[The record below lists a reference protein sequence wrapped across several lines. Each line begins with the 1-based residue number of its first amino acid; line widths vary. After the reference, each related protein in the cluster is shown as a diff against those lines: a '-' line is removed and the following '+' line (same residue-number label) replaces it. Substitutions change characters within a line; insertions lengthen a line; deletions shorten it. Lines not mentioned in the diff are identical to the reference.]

1 MMLLTILVP
10 DAFSTLFLTD
20 KKFRLKFESNLI
32 NLKTIIMKKSTLSP
46 FRLTLLVALSTLLL
60 SSCTMDK
67 LVSKDDFYV
76 KRIVKKN
83 DSRTFTLNNRKI
95 KYADISRTAG
105 VFKVEN
111 DQLNNYVSVVNQAI
125 ELQKSIIPT
134 QIATSV
140 SRTPNLTPR
149 EGVGVQIKNVFLTSK
164 NIKSFKREYNSIK
177 QEQIKHFIKKN
188 KTDDPLPEV
197 GKPAQGGKGL
207 SIASF
212 VLSLVGL
219 LIFGLICG
227 ILAIVFGAIALGKGN
242 AGRGLAI
249 AGIVIG
255 VIDVVFV
262 LVYLA
267 SLA

>member
-1 MMLLTILVP
+1 
-10 DAFSTLFLTD
+10 
-20 KKFRLKFESNLI
+20 
-32 NLKTIIMKKSTLSP
+32 MKKNTTSP
-46 FRLTLLVALSTLLL
+46 FRLTLLLFALATLLL

-67 LVSKDDFYV
+67 LASKDDFYV
-76 KRIVKKN
+76 KRIVKMN
-83 DSRTFTLNNRKI
+83 DSRTFTLNTRKI
-95 KYADISRTAG
+95 KYADISQSAG
-105 VFKVEN
+105 VMKAEN
-111 DQLNNYVSVVNQAI
+111 NQLNNYVTIANQAI
-125 ELQKSIIPT
+125 EPQKSIIPS
-134 QIATSV
+134 QIASSV
-140 SRTPNLTPR
+140 RSNPNLTPKA
-149 EGVGVQIKNVFLTSK
+149 GIGVQIKNIFLTSK
-164 NIKSFKREYNSIK
+164 NIKSLKKEYNSIK
-177 QEQIKHFIKKN
+177 QEHIKHFTQKN
-188 KTDDPLPEV
+188 KIDDPLPAV

-255 VIDVVFV
+255 IIDVVFV